1 MKHMLRHSY
10 IVFICVCLIVSY
22 SLRQFKA

>member
-10 IVFICVCLIVSY
+10 IVFICVCLILSH
-22 SLRQFKA
+22 SLRQFRA

>member
-10 IVFICVCLIVSY
+10 IVFICVCLKVSD
-22 SLRQFKA
+22 SLRQFRA